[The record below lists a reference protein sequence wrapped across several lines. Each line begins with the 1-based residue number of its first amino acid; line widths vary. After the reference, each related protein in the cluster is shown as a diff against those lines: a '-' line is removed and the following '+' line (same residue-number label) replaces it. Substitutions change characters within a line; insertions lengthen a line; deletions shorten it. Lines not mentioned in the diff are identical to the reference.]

1 MELTEGNVSKEALP
15 AGTKVAPSSGAEAQQ
30 PWVRTFLGVI
40 TALFCTFASFGL
52 VIPVIPRLVT
62 EQLHG
67 SPFEVGATFTV
78 SGVVAL
84 LVRPYAGQVAQRR
97 GSRPVMMLGALL
109 IIVVGALYALPL
121 GLPGLL
127 VARLVMGVGEA
138 FLFTAGSVWT
148 VSLTP
153 PDRRGQIVGFYGL
166 AMWTG
171 LTVGPVLGEVVFRT
185 GSYTAVWILA
195 SALPAVA
202 VVVLTLLP
210 NSARLGTAVS
220 GRLLPPSSVL
230 PGLSLGCGAFGYA
243 AVASFGALSLTSR
256 GIANGSL
263 LLSLFSVAYVVVRL
277 VAGRMPDRIGALPV
291 IVVSAS
297 VEAIG
302 MVLIAF
308 APSLWPAAVG
318 ALIAGG
324 GFTLLYPALALI
336 TIDTSPEAE
345 RGAAL
350 GAITSFFDIAV
361 GIAGLLGGLL
371 AEVSYTAT
379 FLLSAVAVLGSL
391 FTGTVAARRRNKALG
406 L

>member
-1 MELTEGNVSKEALP
+1 MSKEALP
-15 AGTKVAPSSGAEAQQ
+15 AKTPVAPPAQAPGRQ
-30 PWVRTFLGVI
+30 PWVRTFVGVI

-67 SPFEVGATFTV
+67 SPFEVGVTFTV

-97 GSRPVMMLGALL
+97 GSRPVMMFGALL
-109 IIVVGALYALPL
+109 IIVVGGLYALPL

-127 VARLVMGVGEA
+127 VARLVMGIGEA

-153 PDRRGQIVGFYGL
+153 PERRGQIVGFYGL

-171 LTVGPVLGEVVFRT
+171 LTVGPIMGDVVFRA
-185 GSYTAVWILA
+185 GSYGAVWTLA
-195 SALPAVA
+195 SVLPAIAVA
-202 VVVLTLLP
+202 VLLVLP
-210 NSARLGTAVS
+210 NSPRLGTAVS

-243 AVASFGALSLTSR
+243 AVASFGALSLTAR

-291 IVVSAS
+291 IIVSAS

-308 APSLWPAAVG
+308 APSLWPAAIG
-318 ALIAGG
+318 ALIAGA

-361 GIAGLLGGLL
+361 GVAGLLGGLL

-391 FTGTVAARRRNKALG
+391 FTGTVAARRRTRQLAAPAG
-406 L
+406 